1 MKGYKGFSPGLVC
14 RGKQYAENTVFE
26 EDSAEICKSGM
37 HFCENPFD
45 VLDHYG
51 FINDKC
57 ELNEFAEVES
67 LAESKT
73 DDGKKY
79 CTQKLK
85 IGAKIGI
92 PGLVNAFAEYTLSRA
107 DCGEHNTGD
116 YSAATNT
123 GNRSA
128 ATNTGY
134 RSAATNTGYQ
144 SAATNTGDQSAA
156 TNTGRGSAATNTGN
170 RSAATNTG
178 YQSAATNTGYRSA
191 ATNTGNRSAATNT
204 GYQSAATNTG
214 DQSAATN
221 TGDRSAATN
230 TGYQS
235 AATNTGDYSAATNTG
250 YRSAATNTGY
260 QSAAKVED
268 RESFAIA
275 TGIGGKACGKIGCYI
290 AVAEWVR
297 TGTGH
302 KLADFRTA
310 MVDGEKI
317 KEDTFYSLKNGEFV
331 EVDSGNG

>member
-178 YQSAATNTGYRSA
+178 YQSAATNTGNRSA
-191 ATNTGNRSAATNT
+191 ATNTGNRSAA
-204 GYQSAATNTG
+204 
-214 DQSAATN
+214 
-221 TGDRSAATN
+221 
-230 TGYQS
+230 
-235 AATNTGDYSAATNTG
+235 
-250 YRSAATNTGY
+250 
-260 QSAAKVED
+260 KVEGF
-268 RESFAIA
+268 ESFAIA

-297 TGTGH
+297 TECGY
-302 KLADFRTA
+302 KLAGFQTA

>member
-37 HFCENPFD
+37 HFCENPFG
-45 VLDHYG
+45 VLEYYG

-57 ELNEFAEVES
+57 ELNEFAEVEA
-67 LAESKT
+67 LDEVKT

-79 CTQKLK
+79 CTKKLK

-92 PGLVNAFAEYTLSRA
+92 PGLVNAFAKYTLSRA
-107 DCGEHNTGD
+107 DCGEHDTGD
-116 YSAATNT
+116 
-123 GNRSA
+123 RSA
-128 ATNTGY
+128 ATNTGD
-134 RSAATNTGYQ
+134 Q

-156 TNTGRGSAATNTGN
+156 TNTG
-170 RSAATNTG
+170 
-178 YQSAATNTGYRSA
+178 YQ
-191 ATNTGNRSAATNT
+191 
-204 GYQSAATNTG
+204 
-214 DQSAATN
+214 
-221 TGDRSAATN
+221 
-230 TGYQS
+230 
-235 AATNTGDYSAATNTG
+235 
-250 YRSAATNTGY
+250 SAATNTGY
-260 QSAAKVED
+260 QSAAKVEG

-297 TGTGH
+297 TGSGY
-302 KLADFRTA
+302 KLADFKTA